1 MAVEFHYSGARR
13 IKRRY
18 HQKFHKK
25 LISVINV
32 TPFVDVML
40 VLLVVFMV
48 TAPLMIVGVPVNL
61 PKTAAN
67 FLPNQLEVP
76 LEITLTGTG
85 EYLVMNT
92 PVKLN
97 ELISKLDVIS
107 AQRKNKEVFLRVDG
121 VVQYKKVAQ
130 VIGALNRRGYL
141 EITFVT
147 ENDGPLLVN

>member
-1 MAVEFHYSGARR
+1 
-13 IKRRY
+13 
-18 HQKFHKK
+18 
-25 LISVINV
+25 
-32 TPFVDVML
+32 VDVML

-97 ELISKLDVIS
+97 ELKKYFCGWMVSYSMKKLL
-107 AQRKNKEVFLRVDG
+107 K
-121 VVQYKKVAQ
+121 
-130 VIGALNRRGYL
+130 
-141 EITFVT
+141 
-147 ENDGPLLVN
+147 

>member
-1 MAVEFHYSGARR
+1 M
-13 IKRRY
+13 
-18 HQKFHKK
+18 
-25 LISVINV
+25 
-32 TPFVDVML
+32 DVML

-107 AQRKNKEVFLRVDG
+107 EQRKNKEVFLRVDG
-121 VVQYKKVAQ
+121 VVQYEKVAQ